1 MSKKHDAIFDDV
13 LSGLDSPAPSSDRGG
28 ARFLKRST
36 SIGERMSGEM
46 QEKTPVSGRSCPL
59 PYVGT
64 SQP

>member
-36 SIGERMSGEM
+36 SIGERMSGEIL
-46 QEKTPVSGRSCPL
+46 PVAVCGNVTTVTMPF
-59 PYVGT
+59 
-64 SQP
+64 